1 PYQIISTSLQK
12 EDQSQIVLSLIPI
25 ILSLIYCWVQGI
37 HLEKYGNQ
45 ESLGLIPWIRS
56 KASNTKIFSLITG
69 GTKQWKMLSYLV
81 ALPAVALCMVNA
93 FMSGEHGRPEFIA
106 YEHLRLRTK
115 RFPWGEGQKSLFH
128 NSHANALPDGYE
140 EEEH

>member
-1 PYQIISTSLQK
+1 MAASLTTLARRYISTTLR
-12 EDQSQIVLSLIPI
+12 
-25 ILSLIYCWVQGI
+25 
-37 HLEKYGNQ
+37 N
-45 ESLGLIPWIRS
+45 
-56 KASNTKIFSLITG
+56 ASASG
-69 GTKQWKMLSYLV
+69 GGAAHDGGVKQWKMLSFLV

-93 FMSGEHGRPEFIA
+93 FMAEHEARPEFIA

-140 EEEH
+140 EDEH